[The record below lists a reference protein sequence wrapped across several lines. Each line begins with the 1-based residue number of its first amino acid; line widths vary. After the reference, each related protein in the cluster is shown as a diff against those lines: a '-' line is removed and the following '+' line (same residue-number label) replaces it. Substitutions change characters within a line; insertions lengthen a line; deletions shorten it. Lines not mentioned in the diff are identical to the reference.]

1 MTNEEYRNLKSQ
13 AHQQLV
19 EDYHWLMS
27 QSPAQY
33 TWRCPQRWLI
43 ELVYNANQ
51 DRPVDEW
58 QRDIPLTRLY
68 RDFFTHIG
76 TKPPNHP
83 STQLSKLRNM
93 ERRRDIQPD
102 SITHYYM
109 QFIGKQLNCHII
121 EKLLHRQD
129 QASAYRRFQ
138 PLRSLQ
144 EPGLHR
150 QLHLSD
156 RRQGI

>member
-1 MTNEEYRNLKSQ
+1 MTNEEYRNLKLQ

-83 STQLSKLRNM
+83 STQLSKLRNLRFFYKKRA
-93 ERRRDIQPD
+93 E
-102 SITHYYM
+102 
-109 QFIGKQLNCHII
+109 N
-121 EKLLHRQD
+121 KLLQCYTACFATPPFCHNNFITFADR
-129 QASAYRRFQ
+129 
-138 PLRSLQ
+138 
-144 EPGLHR
+144 
-150 QLHLSD
+150 LSIS
-156 RRQGI
+156 GIVIPTGAPI

>member
-1 MTNEEYRNLKSQ
+1 MTNEEYRNLKLQ

-68 RDFFTHIG
+68 HDFFTHDQNPCHLLSSQNRLLILLYHTRNPAQKQCSAAG
-76 TKPPNHP
+76 NEWIFGSLP
-83 STQLSKLRNM
+83 S
-93 ERRRDIQPD
+93 
-102 SITHYYM
+102 
-109 QFIGKQLNCHII
+109 
-121 EKLLHRQD
+121 
-129 QASAYRRFQ
+129 
-138 PLRSLQ
+138 
-144 EPGLHR
+144 
-150 QLHLSD
+150 
-156 RRQGI
+156 

>member
-1 MTNEEYRNLKSQ
+1 MTNEEYRNLKLQ

-58 QRDIPLTRLY
+58 QRDIPLCTVTSSPISARSP
-68 RDFFTHIG
+68 RTI
-76 TKPPNHP
+76 PP
-83 STQLSKLRNM
+83 LS
-93 ERRRDIQPD
+93 
-102 SITHYYM
+102 
-109 QFIGKQLNCHII
+109 
-121 EKLLHRQD
+121 
-129 QASAYRRFQ
+129 
-138 PLRSLQ
+138 
-144 EPGLHR
+144 
-150 QLHLSD
+150 
-156 RRQGI
+156 

>member
-1 MTNEEYRNLKSQ
+1 MGGIGISSNFLEFMTNEEYPNLKLQ

-121 EKLLHRQD
+121 EKLLHRK
-129 QASAYRRFQ
+129 
-138 PLRSLQ
+138 
-144 EPGLHR
+144 
-150 QLHLSD
+150 
-156 RRQGI
+156 

>member
-1 MTNEEYRNLKSQ
+1 MTNEEYRNLKLQ

-102 SITHYYM
+102 CITHYYM
-109 QFIGKQLNCHII
+109 QLIGKQLNCHII
-121 EKLLHRQD
+121 EKLLHRK
-129 QASAYRRFQ
+129 
-138 PLRSLQ
+138 LRKA
-144 EPGLHR
+144 
-150 QLHLSD
+150 
-156 RRQGI
+156 